1 MNKRIRIAI
10 ITVWTLIGIGLI
22 TAIAFTNKLNFSKTV
37 IKNMVQI
44 YIFASC
50 GLSGFLYRLTRK

>member
-37 IKNMVQI
+37 IKNIVYGKLEIQ
-44 YIFASC
+44 
-50 GLSGFLYRLTRK
+50 